1 MNTHLSREDYI
12 TSFYANWLVGL
23 ADVHNRNAHC
33 NLTVCPECGCDD
45 FSHAEGCSILAE
57 IRCDIGV

>member
-1 MNTHLSREDYI
+1 MNKSLSREDYK
-12 TSFYANWLVGL
+12 TLFFNQYYVGFAEVL
-23 ADVHNRNAHC
+23 NRNGLC

-57 IRCDIGV
+57 ICCDMDV